1 MPVEPYHALKAMAE
15 ALDTTLIEAAIQKAI
30 AAGACA
36 APAMYPS
43 ATPPYD
49 IDLVR
54 ARTTVNFIQEEGLSA
69 YVSDL
74 QRDPQMRRFDD
85 MFATLAIGDP
95 IRVSLRTVANM
106 LLADAISSG
115 DIAQT
120 VARFRSYLGKNR
132 ARVMAVMAVQGVR
145 SDEEV
150 SLGPDI
156 RLVPI
161 NSIPPSVQRGASLGQ
176 PFVQFVTDPFPIRS
190 VLITEFEFG
199 PIFYLKGQLKGQGNK
214 EAQAGVAN
222 ALAELNQARCLF
234 SLFGAPTAFRRAW
247 VQPTDW
253 LMSAVIGDATF
264 VGEDS
269 PLFPRALIDP
279 EDAMRLA
286 SSYFAIDN
294 SRRHDV
300 LRIPLDRLD
309 RAGRVR
315 DLADTSIDL
324 GIALEALLL
333 HDLEDDRGELR
344 FRLSLRG
351 AWLAGGDETE
361 RAEIQKILRKV
372 YDLRSKA
379 VHAGSVPRT
388 DQNAATISSG
398 LDLCKRLIRK
408 AIEAN
413 AAIAWDRLVLG
424 GPVSRV

>member
-1 MPVEPYHALKAMAE
+1 VTVNAIAE

-36 APAMYPS
+36 APALYSS
-43 ATPPYD
+43 ATRPYD

-74 QRDPQMRRFDD
+74 QRDPQMQRFDD
-85 MFATLAIGDP
+85 MFATLAIGGP
-95 IRVSLRTVANM
+95 IRVSLSSVANM

-161 NSIPPSVQRGASLGQ
+161 NSIPPSIQRGALLGQ
-176 PFVQFVTDPFPIRS
+176 PFVQLVTDPFPIRS
-190 VLITEFEFG
+190 VLTTEFEFG
-199 PIFYLKGQLKGQGNK
+199 PIFYLKGQGNK
-214 EAQAGVAN
+214 AIDEAQAGVAN
-222 ALAELNQARCLF
+222 AIAELDQARCLF
-234 SLFGAPTAFRRAW
+234 SLFGARTAFRRAW

-253 LMSAVIGDATF
+253 LMSAVIGGATF

-269 PLFPRALIDP
+269 PLFPHALIYP
-279 EDAMRLA
+279 EDATRLA
-286 SSYFAIDN
+286 SSYFAIDK

-333 HDLEDDRGELR
+333 HNLEDDRGELS
-344 FRLSLRG
+344 FRMSLRG
-351 AWLAGGDETE
+351 AWLAGADENE
-361 RAEIQKILRKV
+361 RVEIQRTLKKV
-372 YDLRSKA
+372 YVLRSKA
-379 VHAGSVPRT
+379 VHAGAVDTT

-398 LDLCKRLIRK
+398 LDLCRRLIRK
-408 AIEAN
+408 VIDAKAD
-413 AAIAWDRLVLG
+413 IAWNRLVLG